1 MLPVSSDDALVSD
14 LLVPG
19 VLPTDI
25 ASLQG
30 LLSAQTLI
38 RTFITLFRGSEDEVF
53 GRLLVLR
60 EIGQRA
66 DAPRWSPQELR
77 AHFAY
82 IDSVKLET
90 VLKRLR
96 DNDLLV
102 WDGDEA
108 VYWLSSH
115 GRLALAALSSVLDF
129 AGESD
134 AELGYLTAQVA
145 AGQAVGRVSPEALQH
160 LLARL
165 NELQDEFEQAVLSGS
180 EFRIRAAQGRL
191 DAVWRWVEKGT
202 EIIREIAADDELDTH
217 TYRIAQQIGHA
228 QSRMLRM
235 TAVFQRALNGIE
247 RQRVHLG
254 ASGLNS
260 SDVVHWLRGRTA
272 RELST
277 LVQEAVTPHP
287 EPAFVTAPEMLDM
300 AEYELLERERRQAQ
314 QASLPP
320 AQDAP
325 EAARPESERLPMA
338 ERLLDDLRILPGPA
352 SLVDSIL
359 VDDYAVTAYRLSLLS
374 LVGDPESAAL
384 SGCVADLARLPL
396 TVRFGGERV
405 AVARGDIAEISEG
418 WLEPRTPAA

>member
-1 MLPVSSDDALVSD
+1 MSVSFHDPLVAD

-19 VLPTDI
+19 VDGRDI
-25 ASLQG
+25 GSLQT
-30 LLSAQTLI
+30 LLAAQPLI

-53 GRLLVLR
+53 ARLLVLR

-66 DAPRWSPQELR
+66 EAPRWSPQELR

-90 VLKRLR
+90 ALKRLR
-96 DNDLLV
+96 DNDLLI
-102 WDGDEA
+102 WDNDDA
-108 VYWLSSH
+108 VYWLSSD
-115 GRLALAALSSVLDF
+115 GRLAIAALSGLLDYSRE
-129 AGESD
+129 AD

-145 AGQAVGRVSPEALQH
+145 AGQAVGRVSAEALQH

-180 EFRIRAAQGRL
+180 EFRIRAAQNRL

-202 EIIREIAADDELDTH
+202 DIIREITVDEDLDTH

-254 ASGLNS
+254 GSGLNS
-260 SDVVHWLRGRTA
+260 SDIVHWLRGRSA
-272 RELST
+272 RELAIT
-277 LVQEAVTPHP
+277 LQDAVSSHP
-287 EPAFVTAPEMLDM
+287 EPAFITAPEMLDT
-300 AEYELLERERRQAQ
+300 AEFELLERERRQAQ
-314 QASLPP
+314 DATLPP
-320 AQDAP
+320 ALEAP
-325 EAARPESERLPMA
+325 EAARPEAERLPMA
-338 ERLLDDLRILPGPA
+338 ERLLDDLRELRQEGTLA
-352 SLVDSIL
+352 DTIL
-359 VDDYAVTAYRLSLLS
+359 VDDYSVTAYRLSLLS

-384 SGCVADLARLPL
+384 SGCVADLARLPV
-396 TVRFGGERV
+396 TVVFGPRRIP
-405 AVARGDIAEISEG
+405 VARGEVSEISEG
-418 WLEPRTPAA
+418 WLQPK

>member
-1 MLPVSSDDALVSD
+1 MTLKTTDDSLVAE

-19 VLPTDI
+19 VKTADI

-30 LLSAQTLI
+30 LLAAQPLI

-53 GRLLVLR
+53 ARLLVLR

-66 DAPRWSPQELR
+66 EAPRWSPQELR

-102 WDGDEA
+102 WDNDDA
-108 VYWLSSH
+108 VYWLSSN
-115 GRLALAALSSVLDF
+115 GRLAIAALSTLLDYSQE
-129 AGESD
+129 AD

-145 AGQAVGRVSPEALQH
+145 AGQAVGRISAEALQH

-202 EIIREIAADDELDTH
+202 EIIREIAVDEDLDTH
-217 TYRIAQQIGHA
+217 TWRIAQQIGHA

-235 TAVFQRALNGIE
+235 TAVFQRALNSIE

-254 ASGLNS
+254 GSGLNS
-260 SDVVHWLRGRTA
+260 SDIVNWLRGRTA
-272 RELST
+272 RELANT
-277 LVQEAVTPHP
+277 LRDTVTPHP
-287 EPAFVTAPEMLDM
+287 EPAFITAPEMLDM
-300 AEYELLERERRQAQ
+300 AEFELLERERRHAML
-314 QASLPP
+314 ASLPP
-320 AQDAP
+320 ALQAPDAP
-325 EAARPESERLPMA
+325 RPEAERLPMA
-338 ERLLDDLRILPGPA
+338 ECLLDDLRALQGNTT
-352 SLVDSIL
+352 LEHSIL

-374 LVGDPESAAL
+374 LVGDPESIAL
-384 SGCVADLARLPL
+384 SGCVAELARLPMK
-396 TVRFGGERV
+396 VRFGSGRCQVSRGEV
-405 AVARGDIAEISEG
+405 AEISEG
-418 WLEPRTPAA
+418 WLEPHAPA

>member
-1 MLPVSSDDALVSD
+1 MTLKTTDDSLVAE

-19 VLPTDI
+19 VKTADI

-30 LLSAQTLI
+30 LLAAQPLI

-53 GRLLVLR
+53 ARLLVLR

-66 DAPRWSPQELR
+66 EAPRWSPQELR

-102 WDGDEA
+102 WDNDDA
-108 VYWLSSH
+108 VYWLSSN
-115 GRLALAALSSVLDF
+115 GRLAIAALSTLLDY
-129 AGESD
+129 AQEAD

-145 AGQAVGRVSPEALQH
+145 AGQAVGRISAEALQH

-202 EIIREIAADDELDTH
+202 EIIREIAVDEDLDTH
-217 TYRIAQQIGHA
+217 TWRIAQQIGHA

-235 TAVFQRALNGIE
+235 TAVFQRALNSIE

-254 ASGLNS
+254 GSGLNS
-260 SDVVHWLRGRTA
+260 SDIVNWLRGRTS
-272 RELST
+272 RELANSLRDT
-277 LVQEAVTPHP
+277 VTPHP
-287 EPAFVTAPEMLDM
+287 EPAFITAPEMLDM
-300 AEYELLERERRQAQ
+300 AEFELLERERRHAML
-314 QASLPP
+314 ASLPP
-320 AQDAP
+320 ALNAPDAP
-325 EAARPESERLPMA
+325 RPEAERLPMA
-338 ERLLDDLRILPGPA
+338 ECLLDDLRALAGNTT
-352 SLVDSIL
+352 LEHSIL

-374 LVGDPESAAL
+374 LVGDPESVAL
-384 SGCVADLARLPL
+384 SGCVAELARLPL
-396 TVRFGGERV
+396 KVRFGAGRRQV
-405 AVARGDIAEISEG
+405 SRGDVAEISEG
-418 WLEPRTPAA
+418 WLEPRTPS